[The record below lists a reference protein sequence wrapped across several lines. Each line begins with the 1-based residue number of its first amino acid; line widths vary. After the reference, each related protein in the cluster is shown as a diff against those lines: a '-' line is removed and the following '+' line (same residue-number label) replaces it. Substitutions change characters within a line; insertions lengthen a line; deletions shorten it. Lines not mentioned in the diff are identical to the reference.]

1 MPSLTRI
8 HCLAVLLM
16 LLLHVCICTCFHS
29 HKRQVY
35 SRAYINFKKVEDVID
50 FYEVFNG
57 HIFVNE
63 KGKFPGFSF
72 HCLCSKPA
80 ARSVR
85 QTSLLRRLYV
95 LFAKLTGSCLSDQGD
110 HFKTQGLSTRHLWNM
125 LPINVCQNLDPR
137 RMPGRVLS

>member
-1 MPSLTRI
+1 
-8 HCLAVLLM
+8 M
-16 LLLHVCICTCFHS
+16 LLLHVCICTCFHN

-35 SRAYINFKKVEDVID
+35 SWAYINFKKVEDVID

-72 HCLCSKPA
+72 HCLCSGHAVK
-80 ARSVR
+80 SVK

-95 LFAKLTGSCLSDQGD
+95 SFAKLTGSFLSDQGD
-110 HFKTQGLSTRHLWNM
+110 HFKTQEVSTRHLWNM